1 MTHDVVIV
9 GAGPVGLSTAIAL
22 GQRGHSVVVLE
33 RWPQAYPLPRAVH
46 FDHEVGRLLAS
57 CGIGDDLRAHSEP
70 AEVYE
75 WRNADGVVLLRFGRI
90 GLGASGWP
98 ESSMFSQPDVE
109 AALETRAAAL
119 PTVTIRR
126 GVDVTGVT
134 DHGDGVEVHTADGT
148 THAGRYVVGCDG
160 ANSTVRAQL
169 GVEMVDLGFFHDW
182 LIVDVILDE
191 ARVFDPLNVQVCD
204 PARPTTMVSGGP
216 GRRRWEFMALPGEDR
231 NALKDIDRAWELLAP
246 WDVTPHN
253 ARLER
258 HAVYTFGARYATRW
272 RVGRVLL
279 AGDAVHQM
287 PPFAGQ
293 GMCAGVR
300 DAVNLSWKLD
310 AVLSGH
316 APTALLDCFQT
327 ERLPSAIA
335 AIEFSIELGKVICV
349 ADPAEAAA
357 RDAAMSAAVTDEL
370 TEAAELPGI
379 TTGVIHPAVS
389 GAGSLSVHGTS
400 SGRWLDDVYPPG
412 WRLVSLAA
420 AADADPSGNANAD
433 PSDHLGIDPDQRDW
447 FTALGGTFVAVTDPG
462 AGLAEWFD
470 RHGARHALVRPDFI
484 VFGTAPDADDAAGLL
499 AELRHQLTHPETTTG
514 STVSEPQHTTGGT
527 P

>member
-1 MTHDVVIV
+1 MIDDVIVV
-9 GAGPVGLSTAIAL
+9 GAGPVGLTMAIAL
-22 GQRGHSVVVLE
+22 GQRGHRVTVLE

-57 CGIGDDLRAHSEP
+57 CGIGDELRAHSEP

-109 AALETRAAAL
+109 AALERRATSL
-119 PTVTIRR
+119 PTITIRR
-126 GVDVTGVT
+126 GVEVTGVANHH
-134 DHGDGVEVHTADGT
+134 DRAEVHTADGT
-148 THAGRYVVGCDG
+148 TVVGRYVVGCDG

-169 GVEMVDLGFFHDW
+169 GVDMVDLGFFHDW
-182 LIVDVILDE
+182 LIVDVILNE
-191 ARVFDPLNVQVCD
+191 PRVFDPINVQICD

-231 NALKDIDRAWELLAP
+231 NALSDINRAWDLLAA
-246 WDVTPHN
+246 WDVTPDN

-258 HAVYTFGARYATRW
+258 HAVYTFGARYATQW

-310 AVLSGH
+310 AVLAGH
-316 APTALLDCFQT
+316 AAPGLLDHYQD
-327 ERLPSAIA
+327 ERLPSAVA
-335 AIEFSIELGKVICV
+335 AIEFSMELGKVICV

-357 RDAAMSAAVTDEL
+357 RDAAMSASVTDGL
-370 TEAAELPGI
+370 TEAADLPGI
-379 TTGVIHPAVS
+379 TTGVIHPTAP
-389 GAGSLSVHGTS
+389 GAGSLSVQGTTA
-400 SGRWLDDVYPPG
+400 GQWLDDVHPPG
-412 WRLVSLAA
+412 WRLVSLDVDSLA
-420 AADADPSGNANAD
+420 G
-433 PSDHLGIDPDQRDW
+433 GDQLDW
-447 FTALGGTFVAVTDPG
+447 FEAIGGTVAAVTDPG
-462 AGLAEWFD
+462 EGLAEWFD
-470 RHGARHALVRPDFI
+470 RHGACHALLRPDFI
-484 VFGTAPDADDAAGLL
+484 VFGTAADANGVADLLDD
-499 AELRHQLTHPETTTG
+499 LRRQLTETDGPTRRTADSTTDSTTDSTKG
-514 STVSEPQHTTGGT
+514 STP
-527 P
+527 